1 MKANPFTHMAGT
13 LGSMN
18 PFAKMATS
26 LATRALPDWVQ
37 TEQNGKPLS
46 RTETIRRHLK
56 ESGCAMTSEEIA
68 FDLDDALPNFGSH
81 LVWLLLKH
89 DVKKGRIVF
98 DGRYSWNQD
107 YDTAEATAIRAA
119 VKLLK
124 AHGYGVTAP

>member
-1 MKANPFTHMAGT
+1 MTANPFTHMAGS
-13 LGSMN
+13 LGSRPVPN
-18 PFAKMATS
+18 WT
-26 LATRALPDWVQ
+26 LADPQA
-37 TEQNGKPLS
+37 KPLS

-68 FDLDDALPNFGSH
+68 FDLDDTLPNFGSH

-98 DGRYSWNQD
+98 DGRYSWSTD
-107 YDTAEATAIRAA
+107 YDTAEAAAIRAA

-124 AHGYGVTAP
+124 ANGYGVTEP